1 MFLEDG
7 MGIDFGLKKSTSA
20 SKFRTRY
27 ATESRVDGK
36 EISFWHSTNTL
47 TWLGIII
54 DLIKEPISIS
64 DEGIS
69 DLIKTRILILVI
81 SYFQLKH

>member
-1 MFLEDG
+1 M
-7 MGIDFGLKKSTSA
+7 
-20 SKFRTRY
+20 
-27 ATESRVDGK
+27 VNK
-36 EISFWHSTNTL
+36 EILIWHSTNTL
-47 TWLGIII
+47 TWLGIIT
-54 DLIKEPISIS
+54 DVIKEPISIS